1 VKIHQYTVLACTGI
15 LAIASGSAA
24 FAEQSAGSAAQ
35 PGASGNELE
44 EIIVTAR
51 RKEENLQDV
60 PQTIN
65 AVSGSNLQKL
75 NILKYD
81 DLDKVIA
88 GLQLSSTGSFGA
100 SVSARGVTYQIQSS
114 ASSTV
119 TQYLNDAPIVANAIF
134 QSIYDVGQIEVLR
147 GPQGTLRGTSSPS
160 GSITFTT
167 KRPDL
172 NSFGGFADA
181 SVTNQDGR
189 NLQGGVN
196 LPLIPGKLAVRLAGM
211 VDENNDGGIRSVNNR
226 FDPQSRTESERI
238 TVRFEPTENV
248 AANVMYQYMN
258 RRDIG
263 YGLGEFGPGG
273 SGGPNAPANY
283 NGPPLGQFD
292 RLTAAD
298 LPSDNRNLIGIL
310 NGQFQWSFAGQQLT
324 YVGSS
329 TYYGLTT
336 DGGGTGGAN
345 TLPGY
350 ISPAHNHT
358 PDTSRSNELRLAS
371 VDRIAGMFDYV
382 VGAIRVNT
390 WAHPVLNNGVVAL
403 LPGFFGPPG
412 AVPNPR
418 VFNPRYQLSILIDVP
433 TNTGE
438 TSEFANVTWHLGDKL
453 EISGG
458 LRRIAAD
465 THSVSDIKLSNSFA
479 AVPGT
484 LLPAGPCAAFGGQ
497 FGVGY
502 PGVCDFPVGGTQA
515 VPFTDIAARESPW
528 IYQGSVSYHLTP
540 DLMVYANTG
549 TAWRQGPYVVGITN
563 INNAADLNALTF
575 LHSEKSKSYEG
586 GVKWLFL
593 DHRGRLNVDYYH
605 QTFDG
610 LIYSSPFGVNYYTG
624 SAVAAYNF
632 NSNVPA
638 KVDGIDV
645 DFALEVTKQW
655 SLSANVSWAQG
666 KLSGAIPCNDSN
678 FDGIPDTGIPPA
690 DGSTFKAAGT
700 DVAYCKSNAST
711 TSAPEWNANLQSEY
725 DFHFIQDTNGFVR
738 GLYSYLPKNPNA
750 SENFVTPAYGTLNL
764 YLGVD
769 SQTRSWEV
777 SLYAKNLTNN
787 QKIVFI
793 GANQTQPYQSSTT
806 LPLFGPSG
814 YTAIGLTAPRE
825 VGLNFHFMFGSG

>member
-1 VKIHQYTVLACTGI
+1 MRRRLSDILACSSVA
-15 LAIASGSAA
+15 AIACGFAA
-24 FAEQSAGSAAQ
+24 YAAQ
-35 PGASGNELE
+35 PAQPAASQGPAAAELE

-60 PQTIN
+60 PQTIT
-65 AVSGSNLQKL
+65 AVSGTSLQKL
-75 NILKYD
+75 NILKFD
-81 DLDKVIA
+81 DLDKVVA
-88 GLQLSSTGSFGA
+88 GLQLNSTGSFGS
-100 SVSARGVTYQIQSS
+100 SVSARGVTYQIASS
-114 ASSTV
+114 ATSTV

-134 QSIYDVGQIEVLR
+134 QAIYDVGQIEVLR

-172 NSFGGFADA
+172 NGYGAFADI
-181 SVTNQDGR
+181 SVTNQSGR

-196 LPLIPGKLAVRLAGM
+196 LPIIPGKLAVRLAGL
-211 VDENNDGGIRSVNNR
+211 VDENNNGGIRSVNNR
-226 FDPQSRTESERI
+226 FDPQSKTDSERI
-238 TVRFEPTENV
+238 TVRFEPTENI
-248 AANVMYQYMN
+248 AANVMYQYMS

-263 YGLGEFGPGG
+263 YGLAEFGPGG

-298 LPSDNRNLIGIL
+298 LPSDNRNVVDIL
-310 NGQFQWSFAGQQLT
+310 NGQFQWSFAGQQLN
-324 YVGSS
+324 YIGAS

-336 DGGGTGGAN
+336 DAGGTGGAN

-350 ISPAHNHT
+350 SSPGHNHT
-358 PDTSRSNELRLAS
+358 PDTFKSNELRLSS
-371 VDRIAGMFDYV
+371 VDRIAGRFDYV
-382 VGAIRVNT
+382 IGAIRVNT
-390 WAHPVLNNGVVAL
+390 WADPVLNNGVVAL

-418 VFNPRYQLSILIDVP
+418 VTNSRYQLSILIDVP
-433 TNTGE
+433 HTTGE
-438 TSEFANVTWHLGDKL
+438 TSEFANVTWHVGDKL
-453 EISGG
+453 ELTGG
-458 LRRIAAD
+458 VRRISAD
-465 THSVSDIKLSNSFA
+465 TRSVNNVNLSKSFA

-484 LLPAGPCAAFGGQ
+484 VLPAATCAALNGQ

-502 PGVCDFPVGGTQA
+502 PGVCDFPIGGTPA
-515 VPFTDIAARESPW
+515 IPFTDISARESPW
-528 IYQGSVSYHLTP
+528 IYQASVAYHFTP
-540 DLMVYANTG
+540 ELMVYANTG
-549 TAWRQGPYVVGITN
+549 SAWRQGPYVVGITN

-605 QTFDG
+605 QTYDG
-610 LIYSSPFGVNYYTG
+610 LIYSSPFGVNYFTG

-638 KVDGIDV
+638 KVDGVDV
-645 DFALEVTKQW
+645 DFGLEVTKRW
-655 SLSANVSWAQG
+655 NVSANLSWAQG

-678 FDGIPDTGIPPA
+678 FDGIPDTGVPPA
-690 DGSTFKAAGT
+690 NGSTFPAGT
-700 DVAYCKSNAST
+700 SVAFCKSNAST
-711 TSAPEWNANLQSEY
+711 TSAPEWNANAQSEY
-725 DFHFIQDTNGFVR
+725 DFPFVQGTNGFIR
-738 GLYSYLPKNPNA
+738 GLYTYLPKNPNA

-764 YLGVD
+764 YLGVSD
-769 SQTRSWEV
+769 PKRSWEV
-777 SLYAKNLTNN
+777 SVYAKNLTNT
-787 QKIVFI
+787 QKILFQ
-793 GANQTQPYQSSTT
+793 GTNQTQPYQSSTT
-806 LPLFGPSG
+806 LSLFGPSG